1 MMINMKK
8 IISICGGVAAVMLT
22 LSVNGCTLFDLDLQ
36 ESYEMDLSP
45 LADNQL
51 KKSGWEFIQSRPD
64 LFQYFMDAVEYAGV
78 DPAEF
83 NSPDITIFPVTNT
96 GISAAKESWA
106 TWANAN
112 PGGYWAQ
119 HPVNGVVPDRWSAYP
134 QEQVRQFVLN
144 HIMKYAVSYN
154 ELLAWTQGARTFYP
168 TKATNGYGYV
178 SLHMLT
184 SQELGAMTG
193 RDIPLIWVNDF
204 PSHYQKFNPSSAE
217 YDSHIS
223 PRTCNLQ
230 TNNGS
235 YVHVMDY
242 FLDFPTSTDLRL
254 IPIFYK

>member
-36 ESYEMDLSP
+36 KSYEMDTSP
-45 LADNQL
+45 LANNQL
-51 KKSGWEFIQSRPD
+51 GVSGWEFIQSRPD
-64 LFQYFMDAVEYAGV
+64 LFEYFMDAVEYAGV

-83 NSPDITIFPVTNT
+83 NSQDITIFPITNA
-96 GISAAKESWA
+96 GISSARA
-106 TWANAN
+106 TGTGANAN
-112 PGGYWAQ
+112 PGGYWVQ

-144 HIMKYAVSYN
+144 HILIYAVSYN

-168 TKATNGYGYV
+168 TKATNGYGYI

-184 SQELGAMTG
+184 AQELGSGTG
-193 RDIPLIWVNDF
+193 ADAVVIWVNDF
-204 PSHYQKFNPSSAE
+204 PSHYQMLNPSE
-217 YDSHIS
+217 TNYQSHIK

-230 TNNGS
+230 TSNGS
-235 YVHVMDY
+235 YVHVMDN
-242 FLDFPTSTDLRL
+242 FLEFPNSTDLRL